1 MALVMM
7 ATLFF
12 SISQMAAQA
21 AASISENSCSEV
33 PAEADA
39 EQSKCLMQTK
49 HQIVNERAV
58 DDTHKKAPKSKP
70 QKRDKEVDESDKKTS
85 PHKVA
90 KDKHGN
96 KQHGKKHSPS
106 QDFDGDDHH
115 SNEDHKKKS
124 KKGRRTVRRK
134 P

>member
-7 ATLFF
+7 AILFF

-39 EQSKCLMQTK
+39 EQSGCLMQTK
-49 HQIVNERAV
+49 HQIFNERAV

-70 QKRDKEVDESDKKTS
+70 QKKDEEVDESDKKTR

-90 KDKHGN
+90 KVSMERRN
-96 KQHGKKHSPS
+96 MARSIVP
-106 QDFDGDDHH
+106 
-115 SNEDHKKKS
+115 HKISMAMITMPMRTRKRRA
-124 KKGRRTVRRK
+124 KKGRR
-134 P
+134 